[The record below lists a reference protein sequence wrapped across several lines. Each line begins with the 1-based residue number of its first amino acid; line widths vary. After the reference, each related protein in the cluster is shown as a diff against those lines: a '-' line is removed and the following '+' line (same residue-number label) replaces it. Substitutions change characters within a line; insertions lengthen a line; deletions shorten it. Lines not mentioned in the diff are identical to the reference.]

1 MVIRWKRGRRA
12 RVDTTRGY
20 MVVMVVG
27 EYRGQWRVME
37 ADYPI
42 CRPSGKPLGKD
53 TMLVPKWATRFL
65 HSRHGP

>member
-1 MVIRWKRGRRA
+1 
-12 RVDTTRGY
+12 